1 MSVIINEGHHRC
13 PFVEHVCVVGP
24 VHHLQPPLQF
34 ALESVSLHHWVRTRF
49 AVVDFAVAVDGG
61 GTGTDVVV
69 AVVVVVVLKESSAA
83 LAFAVLPTVD
93 HIGGKAPVHMSE
105 AVEGCKELANAAVVL
120 ALTLVST
127 TWKLEEAVAVF
138 PSSHP
143 QNYDDQVDAAVSLVG
158 CHVVGWLG

>member
-1 MSVIINEGHHRC
+1 
-13 PFVEHVCVVGP
+13 
-24 VHHLQPPLQF
+24 L
-34 ALESVSLHHWVRTRF
+34 

-61 GTGTDVVV
+61 GTGADVVV
-69 AVVVVVVLKESSAA
+69 AVVVVVLKQSSAA

-93 HIGGKAPVHMSE
+93 RIGGKAPVHMSE
-105 AVEGCKELANAAVVL
+105 AVEGCKELANAVVVL
-120 ALTLVST
+120 ALTLVLT
-127 TWKLEEAVAVF
+127 TWKLEEAVAVL